1 MRITSMDIE
10 NKEFK
15 RTVRGYNPYEVDE
28 FLDQIAEDYET
39 LYKENSI
46 LNEKINILDEKIEH
60 YKKIE
65 STIQKTLVL
74 AQNSAE
80 QVKLSAQKEA
90 ELIIKNANDSA
101 QKIIDRA
108 NNDVLKI
115 NDEFDRIRREFNKFR
130 TKYRNFMNSQIE
142 LFERMEK
149 NFDEYYSLGKSI
161 KEEIK
166 EKSVDMKEI
175 NISNNFNVNDIN
187 KEIGNGDD
195 LETIKTFFANK

>member
-1 MRITSMDIE
+1 MDIE

>member
-28 FLDQIAEDYET
+28 FLDQIAEDYEA

-46 LNEKINILDEKIEH
+46 LNEKISILDEKIEH

-90 ELIIKNANDSA
+90 ELIIKDANDAA
-101 QKIIDRA
+101 QKIIDKA

-166 EKSVDMKEI
+166 EKSVDMSEA
-175 NISNNFNVNDIN
+175 NISNDFNVNDIN
-187 KEIGNGDD
+187 KEIGDADD
-195 LETIKTFFANK
+195 LETIKTFFANR